1 MLDFGGSNSE
11 ADSFSVGKRTRA
23 STKSAKPAVEEK
35 KEVSAKKKHKKKP
48 FDWEFDRIT
57 VDLTDPVKIASN
69 VDIEEFETFD
79 ETIGSDGH
87 PKTKYEFVDG
97 DVFAYKLPNAD
108 HEAISVFF
116 GAQLE
121 AYTNANGNRWRVLG
135 RTTINL
141 GAAIRH
147 QADQCLVL
155 RNRNAVAGMLTK
167 QPVAVFEMGDS
178 QGVAGVHAKV
188 ARWFGATTRV
198 EIVVWIKVW
207 PARAGGTR
215 QMVAVHYDR
224 AGGQFPVSAISFGTA
239 NIAAATRNTVNGWGT
254 AMTGVGCG
262 GAACSAAGM
271 AAYQITLPGNLLIEG
286 DPLGAAAVAG
296 PNLVLDL
303 FTAQQ
308 AVVTIS
314 ADFT

>member
-1 MLDFGGSNSE
+1 MLDFGGSNSV
-11 ADSFSVGKRTRA
+11 ADSFPVGKRTRA
-23 STKSAKPAVEEK
+23 SIKSAKPAVEEK

-69 VDIEEFETFD
+69 VNIEEFETFD
-79 ETIGSDGH
+79 GTIGSDGH

-135 RTTINL
+135 STTINL

-188 ARWFGATTRV
+188 LPFGPFLGGK
-198 EIVVWIKVW
+198 VVWSHHSCGNRCLDQGM
-207 PARAGGTR
+207 ACQSRGHATNGGCPLR
-215 QMVAVHYDR
+215 PCGR
-224 AGGQFPVSAISFGTA
+224 PVSCFC
-239 NIAAATRNTVNGWGT
+239 NLFWHRQHR
-254 AMTGVGCG
+254 
-262 GAACSAAGM
+262 CSH
-271 AAYQITLPGNLLIEG
+271 
-286 DPLGAAAVAG
+286 
-296 PNLVLDL
+296 
-303 FTAQQ
+303 
-308 AVVTIS
+308 S
-314 ADFT
+314 